1 MVYSNKDL
9 FVKDH
14 HCKAIS
20 KCRRQ
25 SRSSL
30 RWPVS
35 QQYFWTIKTIM
46 KMAPRNQ
53 TPPQNPRTP
62 PEKGNNLTLNVG
74 EIYCN
79 IYKQRWA
86 ALFFWGV
93 RFR

>member
-1 MVYSNKDL
+1 MAHSNKVL
-9 FVKDH
+9 FIKD
-14 HCKAIS
+14 HCKAIL

-62 PEKGNNLTLNVG
+62 PEKKITHTKTYLKYIVVVDKS
-74 EIYCN
+74 IKY
-79 IYKQRWA
+79 A
-86 ALFFWGV
+86 
-93 RFR
+93 

>member
-1 MVYSNKDL
+1 MAHSNKVL
-9 FVKDH
+9 FIKDH
-14 HCKAIS
+14 HCKSIL

-62 PEKGNNLTLNVG
+62 PEK
-74 EIYCN
+74 E
-79 IYKQRWA
+79 
-86 ALFFWGV
+86 
-93 RFR
+93 

>member
-1 MVYSNKDL
+1 MVHSNNKVL
-9 FVKDH
+9 FIKN
-14 HCKAIS
+14 HCKAIL

-62 PEKGNNLTLNVG
+62 PEKGNNLTPNVG
-74 EIYCN
+74 EIYCDR
-79 IYKQRWA
+79 YKYM
-86 ALFFWGV
+86 
-93 RFR
+93 